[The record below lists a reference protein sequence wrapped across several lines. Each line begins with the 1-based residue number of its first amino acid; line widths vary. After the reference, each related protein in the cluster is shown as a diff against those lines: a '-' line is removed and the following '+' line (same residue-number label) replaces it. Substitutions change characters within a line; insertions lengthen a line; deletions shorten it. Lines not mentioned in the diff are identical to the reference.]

1 MRLIYFILSIG
12 LFILIN
18 SVSKANDKIAFID
31 LNYILSNS
39 DSGKKILDQFQV
51 DNKKNLE
58 FFKLQEQKL
67 NKEKDNIKKLQNILS
82 VEEYNNKKEKFKQT
96 VDLYN
101 QKKSKMIKLFED
113 NKNKE
118 LNTFFLD
125 LNKIM
130 NIFMKENSIN
140 LILDKKNIIMAN
152 NKSDISE
159 EILQLVNKK

>member
-18 SVSKANDKIAFID
+18 SVSIANDKIAFID

>member
-1 MRLIYFILSIG
+1 MKFVYIILSISI
-12 LFILIN
+12 FVLIN
-18 SVSKANDKIAFID
+18 SVSIANDKIAFID

-39 DSGKKILDQFQV
+39 DSGKRILEQFQV

-58 FFKLQEQKL
+58 FFKSEEKKL
-67 NKEKDNIKKLQNILS
+67 NKEKDNIEKLQNILS

-101 QKKSKMIKLFED
+101 QKKSKMIKLFEE

-118 LNTFFLD
+118 LNAFFLN
-125 LNKIM
+125 LNEIM